1 MEKRERRLRGAGE
14 REGVRD
20 RGVGGVGAVCMGGRK
35 KKPERVRSGLGFV
48 LEIIQSR
55 CYSE

>member
-1 MEKRERRLRGAGE
+1 MVKNGKEGEKVARSGGE

-35 KKPERVRSGLGFV
+35 KKPERVRSGF
-48 LEIIQSR
+48 EF
-55 CYSE
+55 